1 MFGVFKD
8 LLVLLLL
15 FIIILRSKER
25 DRKKR
30 GGEKKTGIQPKE
42 KSLKQINPMPFKLTW

>member
-8 LLVLLLL
+8 F
-15 FIIILRSKER
+15 FIIIIIVIILKSKER
-25 DRKKR
+25 DRK
-30 GGEKKTGIQPKE
+30 KKTGIQPKE